1 MRKILRF
8 LVPILLVGAGVAIF
22 MQLKS
27 SGPEDMP
34 AVVTERQWP
43 VDAVRVEFRELRPT
57 VRLYGRLESPAESR
71 IRSALSTDVSAS
83 FALVGKAVGKG
94 DVLLQ
99 LDDVDATLAL
109 AQREAELAEIEAR
122 IESENSRYR
131 NDLAALSQEQQL
143 LALAQN
149 ALARAEKLAQTQA
162 GTQAN
167 ADNAQEAVARQTLSL
182 SNRRYAIA
190 DHPPRLAQLQA
201 RRQQAQAQ
209 RDQAAR
215 NLERTRV
222 TAPFAGRITAVHV
235 SPGDRVRPGD
245 RLVDLFDTTSL
256 EVRAQVPNRHLNAI
270 RQSLADGI
278 TIDATAMMDGS
289 EFTLELARLSAKIE
303 SGEGGV
309 DAFFRFRGDRPTLEL
324 GRTMAVLVTLPREGG
339 VFALP
344 ATAIYGAD
352 SAYRIRDG
360 RLERVRLQRV
370 GGYRNGEWGS
380 WSLFRGKTLEAGDIL
395 LANQLPNAVEGLGVE
410 VISLRN

>member
-8 LVPILLVGAGVAIF
+8 LVPLLLVGAGVAIF

-57 VRLYGRLESPAESR
+57 VRLYGRLESPAESK

-131 NDLAALSQEQQL
+131 NDLAALAQEQQL

-167 ADNAQEAVARQTLSL
+167 VDNAREAVARQTLSL

-222 TAPFAGRITAVHV
+222 AAPFAGRITAVHV

-270 RQSLADGI
+270 RQSLANGI
-278 TIDATAMMDGS
+278 TINATAMMDGS

-309 DAFFRFRGDRPTLEL
+309 DAFFRFRGDHPTLEL
-324 GRTMAVLVTLPREGG
+324 GRTMAVLVTLPPQES

-380 WSLFRGKTLEAGDIL
+380 WSLFRGEALEAGDIL

>member
-1 MRKILRF
+1 MRRILRF
-8 LVPILLVGAGVAIF
+8 LLPLLLVGGGVAVF
-22 MQLKS
+22 LQLKS

-34 AVVTERQWP
+34 AVITERQWP

-83 FALVGKAVGKG
+83 FALVGKAVGKE
-94 DVLLQ
+94 DLLLQ

-131 NDLAALSQEQQL
+131 NDLAALAQDQQL

-167 ADNAQEAVARQTLSL
+167 VDNAREAVARQTLSL
-182 SNRRYAIA
+182 SNRRYAIE
-190 DHPPRLAQLQA
+190 DHAPRLAQLQA

-222 TAPFAGRITAVHV
+222 AAPFAGRITAVHV

-289 EFTLELARLSAKIE
+289 QFTLELARLSAKIE

-309 DAFFRFRGDRPTLEL
+309 DAFFRFRGDHPSLEL
-324 GRTMAVLVTLPREGG
+324 GRTMAVLVTLPPQGG

-352 SAYRIRDG
+352 SAYRIRDD
-360 RLERVRLQRV
+360 RLERVRLERV

-380 WSLFRGKTLEAGDIL
+380 WSLFRGSALEAGDTL
-395 LANQLPNAVEGLGVE
+395 LANQLPNAVEGLSVE
-410 VISLRN
+410 VISLRD